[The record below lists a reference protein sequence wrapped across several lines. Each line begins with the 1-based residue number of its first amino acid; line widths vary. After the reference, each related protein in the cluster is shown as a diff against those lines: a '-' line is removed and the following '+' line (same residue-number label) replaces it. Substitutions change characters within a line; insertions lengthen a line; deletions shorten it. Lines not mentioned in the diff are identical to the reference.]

1 MGRMDLDEVVY
12 LYLLVF
18 DDREYAYQTLKEY
31 PRDELL
37 ECIRL
42 AHVLVDQGTEFSEVQ
57 PLIQVCAELVSSGT
71 PECRDEFL
79 PPFSA
84 DQVESLVW
92 LLEDDVDCFLD
103 HYAACSPQTLR
114 DCINAVQSLVRQ
126 ALCKLSFV
134 QPILQ
139 TWTDLL
145 HPASVSLQ
153 KPSPASN
160 LFPQS
165 SIPAFPTAPPAL
177 LSTACQ
183 YPVPTRCT
191 YPAFNPVKKP
201 SVATAP
207 SSVPSS
213 SSSLSPAAP
222 FVCRPAFTCSAPV
235 VKNQKKAKIL
245 SNQYHPASIQ
255 TGEPAI

>member
-1 MGRMDLDEVVY
+1 MDLDEVVY
-12 LYLLVF
+12 LSLLVC

-37 ECIRL
+37 ECIRI

-57 PLIQVCAELVSSGT
+57 PLIEVCAELVSSGT

-92 LLEDDVDCFLD
+92 LLEDDVGYFLER
-103 HYAACSPQTLR
+103 YSTCSPQVLR

-153 KPSPASN
+153 HHSSTQGTLPAS
-160 LFPQS
+160 
-165 SIPAFPTAPPAL
+165 PTAPPV
-177 LSTACQ
+177 TAQ
-183 YPVPTRCT
+183 YTLTTTYQSSAPTSCT
-191 YPAFNPVKKP
+191 YPFFNPVKKS

-213 SSSLSPAAP
+213 SSSLSSAAP
-222 FVCRPAFTCSAPV
+222 SCS
-235 VKNQKKAKIL
+235 
-245 SNQYHPASIQ
+245 SS
-255 TGEPAI
+255 